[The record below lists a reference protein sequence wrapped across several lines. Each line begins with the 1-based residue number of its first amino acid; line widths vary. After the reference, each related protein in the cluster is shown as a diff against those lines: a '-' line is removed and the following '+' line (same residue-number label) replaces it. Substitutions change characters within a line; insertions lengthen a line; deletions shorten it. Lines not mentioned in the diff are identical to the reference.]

1 VVLLPLDHV
10 ATKQAIELVRQGM
23 PSEATTLG
31 RSIGDP
37 VAQTL
42 VEWALQRHAE
52 STAGFTR
59 YAAFIHQSRL
69 AGHCATA
76 SARRGEAVAGAAMPP
91 SCTNLSARRRRA
103 GLAGSRSRVL
113 AAEGDR
119 VGAEREARAAW
130 QSAPLSADLE
140 TATLDAFRDVL
151 TRSDHRARMNRK

>member
-1 VVLLPLDHV
+1 
-10 ATKQAIELVRQGM
+10 
-23 PSEATTLG
+23 
-31 RSIGDP
+31 
-37 VAQTL
+37 
-42 VEWALQRHAE
+42 
-52 STAGFTR
+52 
-59 YAAFIHQSRL
+59 
-69 AGHCATA
+69 
-76 SARRGEAVAGAAMPP
+76 MPP

-151 TRSDHRARMNRK
+151 TRSDHRAHEPEVV